1 MERKVF
7 MKVLVF
13 GVGAIGSLMTH
24 FLCEAGN
31 DVTVIA
37 RSTYDELNKN
47 GLVIRHHLQ
56 KKTTVDRPH
65 ILKEYDGTHY
75 DIVFSVMQGQQQVA
89 LLPVLSAV
97 DADLIV
103 LVGDNMETDKCEEIL
118 KNRRHV
124 YGFQGSAGHR
134 ENGVA
139 VVGRLPATDLTVGGL
154 HEPAS
159 QEDVLLIKAA
169 LNTKGYKV
177 TPVSSMYGY
186 YMYHFAEVMPYCYVC
201 YHVGCD
207 LKRAT
212 RSDIKKIMSATKECF
227 DYLRLQGIPVMPEG
241 EEAYYDGGAKTYS
254 MYLLYR
260 LMSRTV
266 LGDLMVADHCK
277 NAVAEM
283 KYLDSKFEAYR
294 AEHGRSFMPVWD
306 AMRVWLNEA

>member
-1 MERKVF
+1 MRI
-7 MKVLVF
+7 LVY
-13 GVGAIGSLMTH
+13 GVGAIGSLMVH
-24 FLCEAGN
+24 YLCKAGN
-31 DVTVIA
+31 DVTIIA
-37 RSTYDELNKN
+37 RSTYDELKNN

-56 KKTTVDRPH
+56 KKTTVDHPRV
-65 ILKEYDGTHY
+65 LKEYDGSHY

-89 LLPVLSAV
+89 LLPVLKSV
-97 DADLIV
+97 DTDLLV
-103 LVGDNMETDKCEEIL
+103 LVGNNMETDICEECL
-118 KNRRHV
+118 KDKHHI

-139 VVGRLPATDLTVGGL
+139 VAGRLPATDLTVGGL

-159 QEDVLLIKAA
+159 EADVAMIKAA

-186 YMYHFAEVMPYCYVC
+186 YMYHFAEVMPYCYLC

-207 LKRAT
+207 LKFAKRNH
-212 RSDIKKIMSATKECF
+212 IKMVMSATKECF
-227 DYLRLQGIPVMPEG
+227 DYLRLQGIPVMSEG
-241 EEAYYDGGAKTYS
+241 EEAYYDVGAKTYS

-283 KYLDSKFEAYR
+283 KYLDSKFNDYR
-294 AEHGRSFMPVWD
+294 EEHGRSFMPVWD
-306 AMRVWLNEA
+306 EMRVWLNEA

>member
-1 MERKVF
+1 
-7 MKVLVF
+7 MKVLVYGA
-13 GVGAIGSLMTH
+13 GVIGGQLVHALMKS
-24 FLCEAGN
+24 GN
-31 DVTVIA
+31 DVTVVA
-37 RSTYDELNKN
+37 RGEWKETLQKN
-47 GLVIRHHLQ
+47 GLRIHHYIQ
-56 KKTTVDRPH
+56 KKDTTDHPRVLEKPDEDRH
-65 ILKEYDGTHY
+65 
-75 DIVFSVMQGQQQVA
+75 DIVFAVMQYRQMEKI
-89 LLPVLSAV
+89 L
-97 DADLIV
+97 DDLAGVNSPFVV
-103 LVGDNMETDKCEEIL
+103 LVGNNMETDKCEEIL
-118 KNRRHV
+118 KDRRHV

-207 LKRAT
+207 LKRAA

>member
-1 MERKVF
+1 MRI
-7 MKVLVF
+7 LVY
-13 GVGAIGSLMTH
+13 GVGAIGSLMVH
-24 FLCEAGN
+24 YLCKAGN
-31 DVTVIA
+31 DVTIIA
-37 RSTYDELNKN
+37 RSTYDELKNN

-56 KKTTVDRPH
+56 KKTTVDHPRV
-65 ILKEYDGTHY
+65 LKEYDGSHY

-89 LLPVLSAV
+89 LLPVLKSV
-97 DADLIV
+97 DTDLLV
-103 LVGDNMETDKCEEIL
+103 LVGNNMETDICEEYL
-118 KNRRHV
+118 KDKHHI

-159 QEDVLLIKAA
+159 EADVAMIKAA

-207 LKRAT
+207 LKLAKRNH
-212 RSDIKKIMSATKECF
+212 IKMVMSATKECF
-227 DYLRLQGIPVMPEG
+227 DYLRLQGIPVMPED
-241 EEAYYDGGAKTYS
+241 EAAYYDGGAKTYS

-277 NAVAEM
+277 NAVTEM
-283 KYLDSKFEAYR
+283 KYLDSKFNDYR
-294 AEHGRSFMPVWD
+294 EEHGRSFMPVWD
-306 AMRVWLNEA
+306 EMRVWLNEA

>member
-1 MERKVF
+1 M
-7 MKVLVF
+7 
-13 GVGAIGSLMTH
+13 
-24 FLCEAGN
+24 
-31 DVTVIA
+31 
-37 RSTYDELNKN
+37 
-47 GLVIRHHLQ
+47 
-56 KKTTVDRPH
+56 
-65 ILKEYDGTHY
+65 
-75 DIVFSVMQGQQQVA
+75 
-89 LLPVLSAV
+89 
-97 DADLIV
+97 
-103 LVGDNMETDKCEEIL
+103 
-118 KNRRHV
+118 
-124 YGFQGSAGHR
+124 
-134 ENGVA
+134 
-139 VVGRLPATDLTVGGL
+139 VGRLPATDLTVGGL

-207 LKRAT
+207 LKRAA

-306 AMRVWLNEA
+306 EMRVWLNEA